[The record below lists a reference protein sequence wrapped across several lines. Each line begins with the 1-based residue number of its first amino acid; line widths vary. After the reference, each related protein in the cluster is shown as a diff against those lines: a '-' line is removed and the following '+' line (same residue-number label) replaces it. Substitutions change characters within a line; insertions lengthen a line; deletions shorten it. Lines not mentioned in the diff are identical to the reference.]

1 MKKFY
6 KILEDMIQKSL
17 QDSGYNVSSVVV
29 NESNRPDL
37 GEYQYNGSMT
47 LAKEFHKSP
56 IEIAKDIVEKL
67 SKDSFFKDVN
77 IAGPGFIN
85 MTISDQALIDWTNID
100 DYKYEKID
108 KKIFLDY
115 GGANVA
121 KSLHVGHLRSANI
134 GEALKRLCNYLGYET
149 ISDTH
154 LGDWGR
160 PLGLVILELSKR
172 YPNWSYFN
180 GSHTGDYEDVDI
192 TNALLEEIY
201 PYASNKAK
209 EDASYLKEAQE
220 MTKRLQNHEKGI
232 YDLWLKIMEVSRK
245 SILSIYKRLNTT
257 FDLYKGESDEEEFIP
272 ELLDY
277 LNKINILEDSEG
289 AKVIFVSEED
299 DKLEIPPMLILKSDG
314 GLLYSTTE
322 LATIYDRI
330 KAYNPNEIWYL
341 VDKRQELHFVQAF
354 RAAYKA
360 KIAPKETKLVFAG
373 FGTMNGPDGK
383 PFKTRDGGVMRL
395 EDLLSSV
402 KDECLKRLNSDIT
415 NNREEIAEKIAISVV
430 KYADLLP
437 VRDSDY
443 VFDLEK
449 FCDLEGKTGP
459 YILYSVVRMKSL
471 LTKAKESNIN
481 YSKISV
487 ISSEYDRKLMLLL
500 NNLDSVLNKSFNNKS
515 LNDITEY
522 LYDLTTSYNR
532 FYTEHIILK
541 EENELK
547 RESWL
552 CLTKIVYEIT
562 NLLLN
567 ILAIEVPEKM

>member
-1 MKKFY
+1 
-6 KILEDMIQKSL
+6 
-17 QDSGYNVSSVVV
+17 
-29 NESNRPDL
+29 
-37 GEYQYNGSMT
+37 
-47 LAKEFHKSP
+47 
-56 IEIAKDIVEKL
+56 
-67 SKDSFFKDVN
+67 
-77 IAGPGFIN
+77 
-85 MTISDQALIDWTNID
+85 
-100 DYKYEKID
+100 
-108 KKIFLDY
+108 
-115 GGANVA
+115 
-121 KSLHVGHLRSANI
+121 
-134 GEALKRLCNYLGYET
+134 
-149 ISDTH
+149 
-154 LGDWGR
+154 
-160 PLGLVILELSKR
+160 
-172 YPNWSYFN
+172 
-180 GSHTGDYEDVDI
+180 
-192 TNALLEEIY
+192 
-201 PYASNKAK
+201 
-209 EDASYLKEAQE
+209 
-220 MTKRLQNHEKGI
+220 
-232 YDLWLKIMEVSRK
+232 
-245 SILSIYKRLNTT
+245 
-257 FDLYKGESDEEEFIP
+257 
-272 ELLDY
+272 
-277 LNKINILEDSEG
+277 
-289 AKVIFVSEED
+289 
-299 DKLEIPPMLILKSDG
+299 MLILKSDG